1 MKKHK
6 QLSSRE
12 LQFLS
17 AYLDGELSKKD
28 QKRVERLLSDH
39 PAAGPSLEKLQHTKS
54 ILKLLPVKKVPRNF
68 TITAEEVE
76 RSLIPSLAGVLRYA
90 SAVSAVLLVVVLAFD
105 FIFPY
110 PLAVSELGLAR
121 SAAETT
127 FEEKTIISV
136 EEEAPIISTWQPT
149 ALPAGGGYGIG
160 GVDGGT
166 DDSDLQNDIPLSDA
180 IIAQSDDQIGEIP
193 SNVQEETTAET
204 EQLPQVVE
212 EQPQTND
219 EKSKQ
224 ELKSSEDESGP
235 ILDIHPSESQGAI
248 EPFDEISEPVVEI
261 PEVISLRLLEIVLAG
276 LTIAAALLAGFLHK
290 RKK

>member
-28 QKRVERLLSDH
+28 QKRVEILLSDH
-39 PAAGPSLEKLQHTKS
+39 PAASHSLEKLQYSKS
-54 ILKLLPVKKVPRNF
+54 VLKLLPVHKVPRNF
-68 TITAEEVE
+68 TITIEEVD
-76 RSLIPSLAGVLRYA
+76 RPLIPALAGVLRYA
-90 SAVSAVLLVVVLAFD
+90 SAVSAVLLAVVLAFD

-127 FEEKTIISV
+127 FEEKMIAGV
-136 EEEAPIISTWQPT
+136 EEETPISTWQPA
-149 ALPAGGGYGIG
+149 ALPAGDGYGIG

-235 ILDIHPSESQGAI
+235 ILDIHPSESQGTI
-248 EPFDEISEPVVEI
+248 ESFDEISELVVEI

-276 LTIAAALLAGFLHK
+276 LTITAALLAGLLHK